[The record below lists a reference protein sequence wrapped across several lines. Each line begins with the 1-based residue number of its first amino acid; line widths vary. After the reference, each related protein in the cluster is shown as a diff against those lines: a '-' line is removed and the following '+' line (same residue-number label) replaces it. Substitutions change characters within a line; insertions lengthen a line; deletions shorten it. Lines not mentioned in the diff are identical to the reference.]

1 MPFSDNLVNTIHD
14 KILLSDYIGRSVNLS
29 KKGNDFIGLC
39 PFHNEK
45 TPSFT
50 VSDDKGFFHCFG
62 CGAHGDIISFVM
74 QKESIDFK
82 ETIKILASE
91 IGVNIEDYSSKDKKS
106 IEEEINYK
114 NIYDLTK
121 NYFKNNFNSESG
133 NKVKIYLEKRK
144 ISLKASEYFELGYSE
159 NKIDN
164 LITYLKSKSYSI
176 DQIIDSGLGR
186 KSSKNDRFYDFF
198 RNRLIFP
205 IHNSKGEAVA
215 FGGRS
220 LDSIEPKYLNSPDSV
235 LFKKRKIL
243 FNYHRAKKYV
253 QKHKMPFI
261 VVEGY
266 MDVIAL
272 YHIGLYG
279 AVAPLGTA
287 LSEDQLLLLWK
298 ISDEPIICMDGDQAG
313 YRSAVRTLSIAMKI
327 LKPGKSLK
335 FAFLKDGDDP
345 DNLVFKDKRQELID
359 NIENATS
366 MFDVFWN
373 SEILNIDL
381 KTPEKRAAFRLQ
393 MEKKISLIDDSVVR
407 KEYRNSFYSY
417 YNNLFPKNYSGY
429 KKTNYKN
436 ENSELDKLNADRV
449 NNNSFTL
456 LREKNLL
463 EAIFNNPAL
472 LKKVEEDFALLVFS
486 NKSIETL
493 RLALLDLYKEN
504 GNLTDLDITEL
515 KNDLRYS
522 PLIKEIFKPKNWA
535 SSKFIPEY
543 VKPNEDLNYIEKCWK
558 EALNLQK
565 KWYKK
570 KNI

>member
-74 QKESIDFK
+74 LKESIDFK

-287 LSEDQLLLLWK
+287 LSEEQLLLLWK

-313 YRSAVRTLSIAMKI
+313 YRSAIRTLSIAMKI

-393 MEKKISLIDDSVVR
+393 MEKKISLIDDGVVR

-429 KKTNYKN
+429 KKSNYKN

>member
-313 YRSAVRTLSIAMKI
+313 YRSAIRTLSIAMKI

-345 DNLVFKDKRQELID
+345 DNLVFKDKKQELID

-417 YNNLFPKNYSGY
+417 YNNLFPKNYSRY

-543 VKPNEDLNYIEKCWK
+543 VKQNEDLNYVEKCWK

>member
-50 VSDDKGFFHCFG
+50 VSDEKGFFHCFG
-62 CGAHGDIISFVM
+62 CGAHGDVISFVM

-121 NYFKNNFNSESG
+121 NYFKNNFNSEAG
-133 NKVKIYLEKRK
+133 NKVRIYLEKRK
-144 ISLKASEYFELGYSE
+144 ISIKASEYFELGYSE
-159 NKIDN
+159 NKINN
-164 LITYLKSKSYSI
+164 LITFLKSKSYSNN
-176 DQIIDSGLGR
+176 QIVDSGLGR
-186 KSSKNDRFYDFF
+186 KSNKNDKSYDFF

-220 LDSIEPKYLNSPDSV
+220 LDSIEPKYLNSPDTV

-313 YRSAVRTLSIAMKI
+313 YRSAIRTLSIAMKI

-345 DNLVFKDKRQELID
+345 DNLVYKDKRQELID

-393 MEKKISLIDDSVVR
+393 MEKKISLIDDGVVR

-417 YNNLFPKNYSGY
+417 YNNLFPKNYSRY

-515 KNDLRYS
+515 KNDIRYS

>member
-186 KSSKNDRFYDFF
+186 KSNKNGKFYDFF

-287 LSEDQLLLLWK
+287 LSEEQLLLLWK

-313 YRSAVRTLSIAMKI
+313 YRSAIRTLSIAMKI

-335 FAFLKDGDDP
+335 FDFLKDGDDP
-345 DNLVFKDKRQELID
+345 DYLVFKDKRQELID

-393 MEKKISLIDDSVVR
+393 MEKKISLIEDGVVR

-417 YNNLFPKNYSGY
+417 YNNLFPKNYSRY

>member
-14 KILLSDYIGRSVNLS
+14 KISLSDYIGRSVNLL

-82 ETIKILASE
+82 ETIKILALE

-121 NYFKNNFNSESG
+121 TYFKNNFNSKSG
-133 NKVKIYLEKRK
+133 NKAKIYLDKRK
-144 ISLKASEYFELGYSE
+144 ISFKASEYFELGYSE

-164 LITYLKSKSYSI
+164 LITYLKTKSYSI

-186 KSSKNDRFYDFF
+186 KSNKNDKSYDFF

-205 IHNSKGEAVA
+205 IHNLNGEAVA

-220 LDSIEPKYLNSPDSV
+220 LDSVEPKYLNSPDTV

-287 LSEDQLLLLWK
+287 LSEEQLLLLWK

-313 YRSAVRTLSIAMKI
+313 YRSAIRTLSIAMKI

-335 FAFLKDGDDP
+335 FAFLKDGEDP
-345 DNLVFKDKRQELID
+345 DNLVFKDKKQELID
-359 NIENATS
+359 NIEKATS

-381 KTPEKRAAFRLQ
+381 KTPEKRAAFRML
-393 MEKKISLIDDSVVR
+393 MEKKISLIEDGVVR
-407 KEYRNSFYSY
+407 KEYKNSFYSY

-436 ENSELDKLNADRV
+436 ENSELDKLNANRV
-449 NNNSFTL
+449 NNKSFSS

-463 EAIFNNPAL
+463 ETIFNNPTL
-472 LKKVEEDFALLVFS
+472 LKKVEEDFALLIFS

-493 RLALLDLYKEN
+493 RLALLDLYKKN
-504 GNLTDLDITEL
+504 GNLTDLNIIEL

-522 PLIKEIFKPKNWA
+522 PLIKEVFKPKDWA

-543 VKPNEDLNYIEKCWK
+543 VKQNDDLNYVEKCWK

>member
-1 MPFSDNLVNTIHD
+1 MPFSDNIVNTIHD

-313 YRSAVRTLSIAMKI
+313 YRSAIRTLSIAMKI

-345 DNLVFKDKRQELID
+345 DNLVFKDKKQELID

-381 KTPEKRAAFRLQ
+381 KTPEKRAAFRLL
-393 MEKKISLIDDSVVR
+393 MEKKISLIEDGIVR
-407 KEYRNSFYSY
+407 KEYKNSFYSY
-417 YNNLFPKNYSGY
+417 YNNLFPKNYSRY

-522 PLIKEIFKPKNWA
+522 PLIKEIFKAKNWA

>member
-313 YRSAVRTLSIAMKI
+313 YRSAIRTLSIAMKI

-393 MEKKISLIDDSVVR
+393 MEKKISLIDDGVVR

-417 YNNLFPKNYSGY
+417 YNNLFHKNYSGY
-429 KKTNYKN
+429 KKSNYKN

>member
-164 LITYLKSKSYSI
+164 LITYLKNKSYSI

-313 YRSAVRTLSIAMKI
+313 YRSAIRTLSIAMKI

-345 DNLVFKDKRQELID
+345 DNLVFKDKKQELID

-417 YNNLFPKNYSGY
+417 YNNLFPKNYSRY

>member
-121 NYFKNNFNSESG
+121 NYFKNNFNSASG

-186 KSSKNDRFYDFF
+186 KSSKNDRSYDFF

-220 LDSIEPKYLNSPDSV
+220 LDAIEPKYLNSPDSI

-313 YRSAVRTLSIAMKI
+313 YRSAIRTLSIAMKI

-407 KEYRNSFYSY
+407 KEYRNSFFSY
-417 YNNLFPKNYSGY
+417 YNNLFPKNYSRY

-522 PLIKEIFKPKNWA
+522 PLIKEIFKAKNWA

>member
-186 KSSKNDRFYDFF
+186 KSNKNDKSYDFF

-313 YRSAVRTLSIAMKI
+313 YRSAIRTLSIAMKI

-335 FAFLKDGDDP
+335 FAFLKDGEDP
-345 DNLVFKDKRQELID
+345 DNLVFKDKKQELID

-522 PLIKEIFKPKNWA
+522 PLIKEIFKPKDWA

-543 VKPNEDLNYIEKCWK
+543 VKQNEDLNYVEKCWK

>member
-1 MPFSDNLVNTIHD
+1 MLNIGSGKEVTIRTLA
-14 KILLSDYIGRSVNLS
+14 LLI
-29 KKGNDFIGLC
+29 KKVTGF
-39 PFHNEK
+39 
-45 TPSFT
+45 
-50 VSDDKGFFHCFG
+50 KG
-62 CGAHGDIISFVM
+62 
-74 QKESIDFK
+74 
-82 ETIKILASE
+82 T
-91 IGVNIEDYSSKDKKS
+91 
-106 IEEEINYK
+106 
-114 NIYDLTK
+114 
-121 NYFKNNFNSESG
+121 
-133 NKVKIYLEKRK
+133 
-144 ISLKASEYFELGYSE
+144 
-159 NKIDN
+159 
-164 LITYLKSKSYSI
+164 
-176 DQIIDSGLGR
+176 
-186 KSSKNDRFYDFF
+186 
-198 RNRLIFP
+198 LIF
-205 IHNSKGEAVA
+205 NKNKLVGKK
-215 FGGRS
+215 RN
-220 LDSIEPKYLNSPDSV
+220 YLNISK
-235 LFKKRKIL
+235 LKK
-243 FNYHRAKKYV
+243 
-253 QKHKMPFI
+253 
-261 VVEGY
+261 
-266 MDVIAL
+266 
-272 YHIGLYG
+272 
-279 AVAPLGTA
+279 
-287 LSEDQLLLLWK
+287 
-298 ISDEPIICMDGDQAG
+298 
-313 YRSAVRTLSIAMKI
+313 
-327 LKPGKSLK
+327 
-335 FAFLKDGDDP
+335 
-345 DNLVFKDKRQELID
+345 QELID

-417 YNNLFPKNYSGY
+417 YNNLFHKNYSHY

-449 NNNSFTL
+449 NNNSFSS

-463 EAIFNNPAL
+463 EAIFNNPTL

-522 PLIKEIFKPKNWA
+522 PLIKEIFKAKNWA

-543 VKPNEDLNYIEKCWK
+543 VKPNEDLDYIEKCWK

>member
-14 KILLSDYIGRSVNLS
+14 KILLSEYIGRSVNLL

-91 IGVNIEDYSSKDKKS
+91 IGVNIEDYSSKDKKL
-106 IEEEINYK
+106 IEEENNYK

-133 NKVKIYLEKRK
+133 NKVKTYLDKRK
-144 ISLKASEYFELGYSE
+144 ISIKASEYFELGYSE

-186 KSSKNDRFYDFF
+186 KSNKNDKSYDFF

-220 LDSIEPKYLNSPDSV
+220 LDSVEPKYLNSPDTV

-298 ISDEPIICMDGDQAG
+298 ISDEPTICMDGDQAG
-313 YRSAVRTLSIAMKI
+313 YRSAIRTLNISMKI

-335 FAFLKDGDDP
+335 FAFLKDGEDP
-345 DNLVFKDKRQELID
+345 DNLVFNDKKQELID

-373 SEILNIDL
+373 SEILNVDL
-381 KTPEKRAAFRLQ
+381 KTPEKRAAFRLL
-393 MEKKISLIDDSVVR
+393 MEKKISLIEDRVVR
-407 KEYRNSFYSY
+407 KEYKNSFYSY

-463 EAIFNNPAL
+463 EAIFNNPTL

-493 RLALLDLYKEN
+493 RLALLDLYN
-504 GNLTDLDITEL
+504 QYGDLTDLNIIEL
-515 KNDLRYS
+515 KNDIRYS
-522 PLIKEIFKPKNWA
+522 PLIKEIFKPKDWA

-543 VKPNEDLNYIEKCWK
+543 VNKNEDLKYVEKCWK

-570 KNI
+570 ENI

>member
-91 IGVNIEDYSSKDKKS
+91 IGVNIEDYSSKDKKA

-313 YRSAVRTLSIAMKI
+313 YRSAIRTLSIAMKI

-345 DNLVFKDKRQELID
+345 DNLVFKDKKQELID

-522 PLIKEIFKPKNWA
+522 PLIKEIFKAKNWA

>member
-220 LDSIEPKYLNSPDSV
+220 LDSIEPKYLNSPDTV

-287 LSEDQLLLLWK
+287 LSEEQLLLLWK

-313 YRSAVRTLSIAMKI
+313 YRTAVRTLSIAMKI

-381 KTPEKRAAFRLQ
+381 KTPEKRAAFRML
-393 MEKKISLIDDSVVR
+393 MEKKISLIEDAVVK

-417 YNNLFPKNYSGY
+417 YNNLFPKNYSGH
-429 KKTNYKN
+429 KKNNYKN

-449 NNNSFTL
+449 NNNSFTS

-463 EAIFNNPAL
+463 EAIFNNPTL

-493 RLALLDLYKEN
+493 RRALLDIYKQN
-504 GNLTDLDITEL
+504 GNLTDLNIIEL

-522 PLIKEIFKPKNWA
+522 PLIKEIFKPKDWA

-543 VKPNEDLNYIEKCWK
+543 VKQNEDLNYVEKYWK

-570 KNI
+570 RNI

>member
-106 IEEEINYK
+106 IEQEINYK

-176 DQIIDSGLGR
+176 DQVIDSGLGR
-186 KSSKNDRFYDFF
+186 KSSKNDRSYDFF

-253 QKHKMPFI
+253 QKHNMPFI

-313 YRSAVRTLSIAMKI
+313 YRSAIRTLSIAMKI

-359 NIENATS
+359 RH
-366 MFDVFWN
+366 
-373 SEILNIDL
+373 
-381 KTPEKRAAFRLQ
+381 P
-393 MEKKISLIDDSVVR
+393 
-407 KEYRNSFYSY
+407 
-417 YNNLFPKNYSGY
+417 
-429 KKTNYKN
+429 
-436 ENSELDKLNADRV
+436 
-449 NNNSFTL
+449 
-456 LREKNLL
+456 
-463 EAIFNNPAL
+463 FN
-472 LKKVEEDFALLVFS
+472 V
-486 NKSIETL
+486 IM
-493 RLALLDLYKEN
+493 
-504 GNLTDLDITEL
+504 
-515 KNDLRYS
+515 
-522 PLIKEIFKPKNWA
+522 
-535 SSKFIPEY
+535 
-543 VKPNEDLNYIEKCWK
+543 
-558 EALNLQK
+558 Q
-565 KWYKK
+565 
-570 KNI
+570 

>member
-121 NYFKNNFNSESG
+121 TYFKNNFNSESG
-133 NKVKIYLEKRK
+133 NKVKIYLDKRK

-176 DQIIDSGLGR
+176 DQIIDSGLAR
-186 KSSKNDRFYDFF
+186 KSNKNDKSFDFF

-220 LDSIEPKYLNSPDSV
+220 LDSIEPKYLNSPDTV

-253 QKHKMPFI
+253 QKHKIPFI

-298 ISDEPIICMDGDQAG
+298 IADEPIICMDGDQAG
-313 YRSAVRTLSIAMKI
+313 YRSAIRTLNIAMKI

-335 FAFLKDGDDP
+335 FAFLKDDEDP
-345 DNLVFKDKRQELID
+345 DNLVFKDKKQELID
-359 NIENATS
+359 NIEQATS

-381 KTPEKRAAFRLQ
+381 KTPEKRAAFRML
-393 MEKKISLIDDSVVR
+393 MEKKISLIEDGIVR
-407 KEYRNSFYSY
+407 KEYKNSFYSY
-417 YNNLFPKNYSGY
+417 YNNLFPKNYSSY

-436 ENSELDKLNADRV
+436 ENSELDKLNANRI
-449 NNNSFTL
+449 NNKSFTS

-463 EAIFNNPAL
+463 ETIFNNPTL
-472 LKKVEEDFALLVFS
+472 LKKIEEDFALLTFS

-493 RLALLDLYKEN
+493 RLALLDLYKKN
-504 GNLTDLDITEL
+504 GSLTDLNIIEL

-522 PLIKEIFKPKNWA
+522 PLIKEIFKPKDWA

-543 VKPNEDLNYIEKCWK
+543 VKQNEDLNYVEKCWK

>member
-82 ETIKILASE
+82 ETIKILALE
-91 IGVNIEDYSSKDKKS
+91 IGVNIEDYSSKDEKS
-106 IEEEINYK
+106 IEAEINYK

-121 NYFKNNFNSESG
+121 NYFKNNFNNESG
-133 NKVKIYLEKRK
+133 NKVKKYLEKRK

-186 KSSKNDRFYDFF
+186 KSNKNDKSYDFF

-220 LDSIEPKYLNSPDSV
+220 LDSIEPKYLNSPDTV

-266 MDVIAL
+266 MDVISL

-313 YRSAVRTLSIAMKI
+313 YRSAIRTLSIAMKI

-335 FAFLKDGDDP
+335 FAFLKDGEDP
-345 DNLVFKDKRQELID
+345 DNLVFKDKKQELID

-381 KTPEKRAAFRLQ
+381 KTPEKRAAFRLL
-393 MEKKISLIDDSVVR
+393 MEKKISLIEDEVVR

-436 ENSELDKLNADRV
+436 ENSELDKLNANRV
-449 NNNSFTL
+449 NNKSFTS

-463 EAIFNNPAL
+463 ETIFNNPTL

-493 RLALLDLYKEN
+493 RLALLDLYKQY
-504 GNLTDLDITEL
+504 GDLTDINIIEL

-522 PLIKEIFKPKNWA
+522 PLIKEIFKPKDWA
-535 SSKFIPEY
+535 SSKIIPEY
-543 VKPNEDLNYIEKCWK
+543 VKKNKDLKYVEKCWK

-570 KNI
+570 ANI

>member
-186 KSSKNDRFYDFF
+186 KSNKNDKSYDFF

-220 LDSIEPKYLNSPDSV
+220 LDSIEPKYLNSPDTV

-313 YRSAVRTLSIAMKI
+313 YRSAIRTLSIAMKI

-335 FAFLKDGDDP
+335 FAFLKDGEDP
-345 DNLVFKDKRQELID
+345 DNLVFKDKKQELID

-381 KTPEKRAAFRLQ
+381 KTPEKRAAFRLL
-393 MEKKISLIDDSVVR
+393 MEKKISLIEDGVVR

-493 RLALLDLYKEN
+493 RLALLDLYKQN
-504 GNLTDLDITEL
+504 GNLTDLNIIEL

-522 PLIKEIFKPKNWA
+522 PLIKEIFKPKDWA

-543 VKPNEDLNYIEKCWK
+543 VKQNEDLNYVEKCWK

>member
-159 NKIDN
+159 NKINN
-164 LITYLKSKSYSI
+164 LITYLKGKSYSI

-313 YRSAVRTLSIAMKI
+313 YRSAIRTLSIAMKI

-345 DNLVFKDKRQELID
+345 DNLVFKDKKQELID

-417 YNNLFPKNYSGY
+417 YNNLFPKNYSRY

>member
-164 LITYLKSKSYSI
+164 LITYLKSKNYSI

-186 KSSKNDRFYDFF
+186 KSNKNDKSYDFF

-220 LDSIEPKYLNSPDSV
+220 LDAIEPKYLNSPDSV

-313 YRSAVRTLSIAMKI
+313 YRSAIRTLSIAMKI

-345 DNLVFKDKRQELID
+345 DNLVFKDKKQELID

-417 YNNLFPKNYSGY
+417 YNNLFPKNYSRY

-522 PLIKEIFKPKNWA
+522 PLIKEIFKAKNWA

>member
-186 KSSKNDRFYDFF
+186 KSNKNDKSYDFF

-220 LDSIEPKYLNSPDSV
+220 LDSIEPKYLNSPDTV

-345 DNLVFKDKRQELID
+345 DNLVFKDKKQELID

-393 MEKKISLIDDSVVR
+393 MEKKISLIDDGVVR

-417 YNNLFPKNYSGY
+417 YNNLFPKNYSRY

-522 PLIKEIFKPKNWA
+522 PLIKEIFKPKDWA

-543 VKPNEDLNYIEKCWK
+543 VKQNEDLNYVEKCWK